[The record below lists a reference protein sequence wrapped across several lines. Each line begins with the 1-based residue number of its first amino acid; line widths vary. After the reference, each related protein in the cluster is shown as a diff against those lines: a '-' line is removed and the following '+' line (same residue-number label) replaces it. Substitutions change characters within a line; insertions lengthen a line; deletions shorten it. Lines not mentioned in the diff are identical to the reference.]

1 MLEWMKKPLMQKL
14 ATDDEVLSNPGLL
27 LDFKLLKTSSNS
39 SSWRVYFCNTVFE
52 TSLICWKSLED
63 VGIEDSSLEQ
73 ILVKKLLNPLAI
85 LFDQ

>member
-14 ATDDEVLSNPGLL
+14 ATDNEVLSNPGLL

-52 TSLICWKSLED
+52 TSMNCWKSLED

>member
-1 MLEWMKKPLMQKL
+1 MKKPLMQKL

-52 TSLICWKSLED
+52 TSLTCWKSLED

>member
-14 ATDDEVLSNPGLL
+14 ATDNEVLSNPGLL

-52 TSLICWKSLED
+52 ISMNCWKSLED